1 MKDKT
6 YRGRGTDE
14 ITEIIKNTGANL
26 EGQLVRATGEH
37 IANVEFALAN
47 GDLYLT
53 VDGNEYTSITNAL
66 HEMAP
71 ELATHDADGSEGSG
85 NVANNVI
92 GNYAILKHVL
102 FGGRS
107 MYEIL
112 GGASVTKSTRVPKA
126 KAAKIVKVAPAD
138 PKNTPAQN
146 NLYDF
151 FKRDDII
158 GIAKKLG
165 GAEPFQAAIKG
176 LTVSEFAQK
185 FELSF

>member
-26 EGQLVRATGEH
+26 QGQIVRATGEH

-107 MYEIL
+107 MYDML
-112 GGASVTKSTRVPKA
+112 GGSNTTKTVRITKA
-126 KAAKIVKVAPAD
+126 KAVKVVLAD
-138 PKNTPAQN
+138 PKTTPAQN
-146 NLYDF
+146 NLYNYF
-151 FKRDDII
+151 NRDDII

-185 FELSF
+185 FEVSF

>member
-14 ITEIIKNTGANL
+14 ITEIIKNTGTNL
-26 EGQLVRATGEH
+26 EGQIVRATGEH

-53 VDGNEYTSITNAL
+53 VDGTEYTSITNAL

-71 ELATHDADGSEGSG
+71 ELATHDAEGSEGSG

-107 MYEIL
+107 MYDML
-112 GGASVTKSTRVPKA
+112 GGSNTTKTVRIAKA
-126 KAAKIVKVAPAD
+126 KAKAVRVVLAD
-138 PKNTPAQN
+138 PKTTPAQN
-146 NLYDF
+146 NLYNY

-158 GIAKKLG
+158 AIAKRLG

-176 LTVSEFAQK
+176 LTVNEFAQK
-185 FELSF
+185 FEVSF